1 MNDVLIWQ
9 HGEAIRQA
17 GIYIAVGVVVS
28 GVVVA
33 IALVRLAKAVRDHG
47 AAAHIP

>member
-1 MNDVLIWQ
+1 MNEILVWQ

-17 GIYIAVGVVVS
+17 AIYIAVGVVIA

-33 IALVRLAKAVRDHG
+33 IALFRLARAVRDRG
-47 AAAHIP
+47 AAAHMA